1 MSGLPPVIE
10 PIMNDY
16 ISLVHNQLPEVLEGM
31 YLHGS
36 IALSAYEHG
45 SSDIDFIAVLNR
57 HLTPS
62 ELVTLSDIHKN
73 VEKVHVKPE
82 LDGVYILPEHIGLCQ
97 GKGENIQAV
106 FFNEG
111 ELTTGEYFN
120 FNPVTWYLFQEKGIA
135 VLGEDISTYYV
146 NVSIN
151 QVLSYVH
158 DNMNTYWLGRLKWL
172 EASVEEV
179 KSLPAEVIESE
190 LEWSVLGLL
199 RQYYTMEESDIISKM
214 GAGEYGLNR
223 LSTEWHSI
231 VKEAMNIRAGRTKRH
246 FNSNEERI
254 TFMVRFMRYLIH
266 HCNEYT
272 YEKKDGNI

>member
-1 MSGLPPVIE
+1 MEIFTGEIEADLFSQTTRGMNMSGLPPVIE

-97 GKGENIQAV
+97 GKERTYRL
-106 FFNEG
+106 FS
-111 ELTTGEYFN
+111 LTKVNSQLES
-120 FNPVTWYLFQEKGIA
+120 
-135 VLGEDISTYYV
+135 ISTLTR
-146 NVSIN
+146 S
-151 QVLSYVH
+151 
-158 DNMNTYWLGRLKWL
+158 LGTCFKKRG
-172 EASVEEV
+172 
-179 KSLPAEVIESE
+179 SLFWE
-190 LEWSVLGLL
+190 
-199 RQYYTMEESDIISKM
+199 K
-214 GAGEYGLNR
+214 
-223 LSTEWHSI
+223 
-231 VKEAMNIRAGRTKRH
+231 
-246 FNSNEERI
+246 
-254 TFMVRFMRYLIH
+254 TFPPIM
-266 HCNEYT
+266 
-272 YEKKDGNI
+272 